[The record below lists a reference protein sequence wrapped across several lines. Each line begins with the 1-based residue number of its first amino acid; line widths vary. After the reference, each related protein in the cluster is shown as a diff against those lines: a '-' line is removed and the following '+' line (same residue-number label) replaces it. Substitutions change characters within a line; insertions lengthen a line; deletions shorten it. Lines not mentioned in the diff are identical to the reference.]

1 MNERE
6 DGGPI
11 HPTAGDWDPYR
22 RKWGREPTLGMSL
35 RDYFAGQALI
45 GAMSKAQGLGDMPL
59 VERTVLL
66 AGVAE
71 ILYEAA
77 DAMIRERAK

>member
-1 MNERE
+1 MSARD
-6 DGGPI
+6 DGGPAF
-11 HPTAGDWDPYR
+11 PGALSEGAT
-22 RKWGREPTLGMSL
+22 L

-45 GAMSKAQGLGDMPL
+45 GAMSKAQGLGDMLL

-77 DAMIRERAK
+77 DARIRERAK